1 MEMTASTTY
10 DFENA
15 TSQLVRHMKN
25 MIAGLPKKEAVNL
38 LINNGNIKEVDIDF
52 SPFWI
57 RSVSSNIDN
66 IEFVIAR

>member
-15 TSQLVRHMKN
+15 TSQLARYMKN
-25 MIAGLPKKEAVNL
+25 LIAGLSKKEAISV
-38 LINNGNIKEVDIDF
+38 LINNGNIKEVDIKF

-57 RSVSSNIDN
+57 RTVSGNIDN
-66 IEFVIAR
+66 IEFVITR